1 MKKLIIYLFL
11 MLPFLSF
18 SEVILESSNT
28 KPAINEPF
36 NIRVIFL
43 NEDKKDYN
51 IEGVENLQILSKSTS
66 SKTSIINGK
75 KTQEKMDIYTV
86 MSNDIKSFP
95 LKVSVSGGKAESNS
109 LNIEVQ
115 KEVQESINGDMS
127 FQPSIKSG
135 DSFYFGQ
142 KIVYEE
148 NFLTTVS
155 INSIGYSK
163 QPQFNDFSEKDM
175 SPIALNGNYEQSYFR
190 SSSGREGLKINTYR
204 GILQANSS
212 GEKKISSGQVAV
224 TQSTGRRDFFFEE
237 STPPKYFGGKQ
248 LNINILPLPQNK
260 PTNFQNI
267 VGEPTL
273 DYTWSSDNVDV
284 GDSIL
289 LTVKISGDANLDSL
303 EKIIPKEFRDFNVF
317 ESLKNKS
324 ETINN
329 GNYYAEKTFEVA
341 LIPKQAGEIDTPE
354 IKIPYFDTTAKAYKY
369 LTIPSKKIKVNK
381 NGNIIPSNS
390 EKNFTSPTPTNN
402 QVENKIEDVVINS
415 VGNEKVSQHKD
426 YNYLIIGL
434 IAVIIIQGA
443 TIIYL
448 LFRKNGNS
456 SSENLSN
463 LAKCKD
469 DREFYNAYCDF
480 MKSRY
485 NFSPKVHLED
495 RLVKLGFSPDF
506 IEINRE
512 LEQAYYNNTPID
524 RKEILKRIK
533 RELKNEK

>member
-1 MKKLIIYLFL
+1 MKKLVICLFL
-11 MLPFLSF
+11 MLSFLSF

-43 NEDKKDYN
+43 NENKKDYN

-86 MSNDIKSFP
+86 MSNDIKNFP
-95 LKVSVSGGKAESNS
+95 LKISVSGGKTESNS

-127 FQPSIKSG
+127 FQPSIKNG

-142 KIVYEE
+142 KIIYEE
-148 NFLTTVS
+148 NFLTTVN
-155 INSIGYSK
+155 INSIGYTK
-163 QPQFNDFSEKDM
+163 HPQFDDFSEKDM
-175 SPIALNGNYEQSYFR
+175 SPMALNGNYEQSYFR

-212 GEKKISSGQVAV
+212 GKRKINSGQVAV

-260 PTNFQNI
+260 PINFQNI
-267 VGEPTL
+267 VGKPTL

-289 LTVKISGDANLDSL
+289 LTIKISGDANLDSL
-303 EKIIPKEFRDFNVF
+303 EKIIPKEFRNFNVF
-317 ESLKNKS
+317 ESLKNKT

-341 LIPKQAGEIDTPE
+341 LIPKQVGKIDTPE
-354 IKIPYFDTTAKAYKY
+354 IKIPYFDTTIKAYKY

-381 NGNIIPSNS
+381 NGNIIPNNS
-390 EKNFTSPTPTNN
+390 EKNFTSPTPVNN
-402 QVENKIEDVVINS
+402 QVDNKIEDVVINS
-415 VGNEKVSQHKD
+415 VGNEKVFQHED

-434 IAVIIIQGA
+434 IVIIIIQGA

-448 LFRKNGNS
+448 LFRKKGNN
-456 SSENLSN
+456 SSENLNN
-463 LAKCKD
+463 LAKCKN

-506 IEINRE
+506 IETNRE

>member
-1 MKKLIIYLFL
+1 
-11 MLPFLSF
+11 
-18 SEVILESSNT
+18 
-28 KPAINEPF
+28 
-36 NIRVIFL
+36 
-43 NEDKKDYN
+43 
-51 IEGVENLQILSKSTS
+51 
-66 SKTSIINGK
+66 
-75 KTQEKMDIYTV
+75 
-86 MSNDIKSFP
+86 
-95 LKVSVSGGKAESNS
+95 
-109 LNIEVQ
+109 
-115 KEVQESINGDMS
+115 
-127 FQPSIKSG
+127 
-135 DSFYFGQ
+135 
-142 KIVYEE
+142 
-148 NFLTTVS
+148 
-155 INSIGYSK
+155 
-163 QPQFNDFSEKDM
+163 
-175 SPIALNGNYEQSYFR
+175 
-190 SSSGREGLKINTYR
+190 REGLKINTYR

-267 VGEPTL
+267 VGKPTL
-273 DYTWSSDNVDV
+273 DYTWSSDNIDV

-317 ESLKNKS
+317 ESLKNKF

-341 LIPKQAGEIDTPE
+341 LIPKQVGEIDTPE
-354 IKIPYFDTTAKAYKY
+354 IKIPYFDTTIKAYKY

-390 EKNFTSPTPTNN
+390 EKNFTSPTPINN

-415 VGNEKVSQHKD
+415 VGNEKVSQHEN

-434 IAVIIIQGA
+434 IAIIIIQGA

-456 SSENLSN
+456 SSENLGN

-469 DREFYNAYCDF
+469 DKEFYNAYCDF